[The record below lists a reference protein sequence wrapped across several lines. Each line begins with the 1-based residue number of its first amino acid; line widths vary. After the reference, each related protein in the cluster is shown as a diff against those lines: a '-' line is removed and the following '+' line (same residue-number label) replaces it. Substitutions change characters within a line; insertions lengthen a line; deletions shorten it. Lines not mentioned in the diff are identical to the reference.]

1 MPLPAASGPDAVADA
16 LWDRVRRL
24 ARVAEDLTEAE
35 AMGELDDEG
44 QAQLLRARV
53 RLARAAS
60 RAQMADDLADQ
71 LAELRAV
78 RARAAAAR
86 G

>member
-1 MPLPAASGPDAVADA
+1 MLWACRCQPHPDRTPSPTPCGIACAGSPAWPRTSH
-16 LWDRVRRL
+16 
-24 ARVAEDLTEAE
+24 
-35 AMGELDDEG
+35 DEG